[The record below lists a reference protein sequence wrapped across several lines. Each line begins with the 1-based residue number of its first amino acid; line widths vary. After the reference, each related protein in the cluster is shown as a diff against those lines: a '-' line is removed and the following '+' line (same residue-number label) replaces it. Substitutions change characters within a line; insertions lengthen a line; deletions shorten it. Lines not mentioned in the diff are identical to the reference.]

1 MKIIKC
7 DHCGKTIEG
16 KPRKVVCVSETRS
29 DYLTLRMDQVS
40 ELDWCENC
48 FNNLI
53 GLLLDTSH
61 RLFANPPVEDAKPR
75 KVDSKFNTNLAVGK
89 YSVVNLD

>member
-1 MKIIKC
+1 MRIIKC

-16 KPRKVVCVSETRS
+16 KPRKVVCVSETES

-48 FNNLI
+48 FYNLI
-53 GLLLDTSH
+53 DLLLDTSH
-61 RLFANPPVEDAKPR
+61 KLFVNPPVEGANLCE
-75 KVDSKFNTNLAVGK
+75 VDTKSLAIGK
-89 YSVVNLD
+89 YSEINHDRF